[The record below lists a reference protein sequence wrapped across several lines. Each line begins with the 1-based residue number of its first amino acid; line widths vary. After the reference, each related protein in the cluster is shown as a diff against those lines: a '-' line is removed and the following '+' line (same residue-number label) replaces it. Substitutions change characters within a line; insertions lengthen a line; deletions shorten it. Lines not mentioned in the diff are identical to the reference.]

1 MSSPLS
7 WQYDDDA
14 RIELLCFA
22 FYEFLMSYSE
32 TKSVF
37 EASDASLRVMFLVLS
52 GSSLM
57 SVACAIDP
65 LRAANR
71 IAGRKAFDW
80 QVVSADG
87 SPPQMTAG
95 LGLPVAGKFDPAMP
109 ADLFVIVSGF
119 GSNEM
124 RDRPLLKNIY
134 KAAASARAVGAIEA
148 GAWLLARTGL
158 LDGRNATTHW
168 EDLAE
173 FELAFPSVNVLPDR
187 YVIDRDVFTT
197 GGASPTFDMMIELV
211 RRRLGPV
218 TAIDVSSA
226 FIYDDWHDA
235 ADAQPHVSL
244 GRPDRHDRR
253 LIEAIR
259 IMENCLDR
267 PITIA
272 AIARRIGVSSRML
285 ELIFLREMRMS
296 PGAYFLTLR
305 INAARRLVKDS
316 RIPLADVAERTG
328 FASSAAFSRAYRRA
342 FGESPSDARKAG

>member
-1 MSSPLS
+1 MP
-7 WQYDDDA
+7 
-14 RIELLCFA
+14 
-22 FYEFLMSYSE
+22 YSE

-37 EASDASLRVMFLVLS
+37 EASDGSLKVVFLVLP

-71 IAGRKAFDW
+71 ITAKKAFDW
-80 QVVSADG
+80 RVVSPDG
-87 SPPQMTAG
+87 MPPQMTAG
-95 LGLPVAGKFDPAMP
+95 LGLPVSGTFDPDERT
-109 ADLFVIVSGF
+109 DLFVIVSGF

-124 RDRPLLKNIY
+124 RNRPLLRNIY
-134 KAAASARAVGAIEA
+134 KAAISARAVGGIEA

-158 LDGRNATTHW
+158 LDGYNATTHW

-173 FELAFPSVNVLPDR
+173 FELAFPSVNVLPNR
-187 YVIDRDVFTT
+187 YVIDRNVFTT

-244 GRPDRHDRR
+244 GRPGRHDRR
-253 LIEAIR
+253 LIGAIR

-272 AIARRIGVSSRML
+272 AISRRVGISSRML
-285 ELIFLREMRMS
+285 ELIFLREVRMS

-305 INAARRLVKDS
+305 INAARRLVKNS
-316 RIPLADVAERTG
+316 KVPLADVAERTG
-328 FASSAAFSRAYRRA
+328 FGSSAAFSRAYRRA
-342 FGESPSDARKAG
+342 FDESPSEARKAG

>member
-1 MSSPLS
+1 MPFS
-7 WQYDDDA
+7 A
-14 RIELLCFA
+14 
-22 FYEFLMSYSE
+22 
-32 TKSVF
+32 TNSVF
-37 EASDASLRVMFLVLS
+37 ETSDATLNVVFLVLP

-71 IAGRKAFDW
+71 IAARRAFDW
-80 QVVSADG
+80 RVVSTDG
-87 SPPQMTAG
+87 EPPQMTAG
-95 LGLPVAGKFDPAMP
+95 LGFPVSGTFDPKER

-134 KAAASARAVGAIEA
+134 IAATSARAVGGIEA

-158 LDGRNATTHW
+158 LDGYNATTHW

-173 FELAFPSVNVLPDR
+173 FELAFPSVNVLPNR
-187 YVIDRDVFTT
+187 YVIDRNVFTT

-244 GRPDRHDRR
+244 GRPDRHDQR
-253 LIEAIR
+253 LIQAVR

-272 AIARRIGVSSRML
+272 AISRRIGISSRML
-285 ELIFLREMRMS
+285 ELIFLREVRMS

-305 INAARRLVKDS
+305 NNAARRLVKNS
-316 RIPLADVAERTG
+316 RLALADVAERTG
-328 FASSAAFSRAYRRA
+328 FGSSAAFSRAYRRA
-342 FGESPSDARKAG
+342 FGESPSAARKAG